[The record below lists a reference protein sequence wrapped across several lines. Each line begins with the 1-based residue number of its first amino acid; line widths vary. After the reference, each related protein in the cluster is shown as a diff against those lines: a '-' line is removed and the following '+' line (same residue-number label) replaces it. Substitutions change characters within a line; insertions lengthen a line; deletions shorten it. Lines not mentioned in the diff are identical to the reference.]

1 MKFLVIVLLCLFLIG
16 GMLVFISRPSIPSNP
31 ASLSEIET
39 AIIKMVRA
47 KKPPGMSV
55 AVVKDGLIV
64 YRQGFGWADGPNSYP
79 AAPETS
85 YHWWSM
91 TKVPTA
97 LGILQLADAGNL
109 ALDDPVDK
117 YLPFFQVEI
126 DDVDAPPITIR
137 QLMRHTSGLADP
149 VPAIVGWVHYDHLIL
164 NQTELVQQHLPN
176 YNLLKFA
183 PDSDFSYTNLGYMVL
198 GAVIEAVSKQS
209 YEDYIH
215 SHVLAPLNMTQ
226 TGFLYTG
233 ETERNIAAGSQ
244 QLLHFY
250 TPLLPFFVDT
260 KSLIRERDGGLLWL
274 NPVYVDVTPSTGL
287 IGSVDE
293 AALLVIALLE
303 RSDLLTPSSHDL
315 LLPSGSNPTER
326 PLGWATFSNSGRLW
340 VQHSGGGPGFATV
353 MRLYPDENLGI
364 VIMSNNTD
372 LPREELADA
381 FASLEW

>member
-1 MKFLVIVLLCLFLIG
+1 MKFLILVLFCIFIIG
-16 GMLVFISRPSIPSNP
+16 GLLVQISPPSIPSSP
-31 ASLSEIET
+31 ASLSEIESV
-39 AIIKMVRA
+39 IDKMVRA

-55 AVVKDGLIV
+55 VIVKDGQIV
-64 YRQGFGWADGPNSYP
+64 YRQGFGWADGPNKIP
-79 AAPETS
+79 ATSETT

-97 LGILQLADAGNL
+97 LGILQLADAGK
-109 ALDDPVDK
+109 LDLDAPVSK

-126 DDVDAPPITIR
+126 DGAHAPPITIR

-149 VPAIVGWVHYDHLIL
+149 TPDIVGWVHYDHVIF

-176 YNLLKFA
+176 FNKLKFI
-183 PDSDFSYTNLGYMVL
+183 PDTDFSYTNLGYMVL
-198 GAVIEAVSKQS
+198 GAVVEAVSEKS
-209 YEDYIH
+209 YEDYIQ
-215 SHVLAPLNMTQ
+215 SQILAPLSMSY
-226 TGFLYTG
+226 TGFLYSG
-233 ETERNIAAGSQ
+233 EMEGSIAAGSQ
-244 QLLHFY
+244 HLLHFY

-260 KSLIRERDGGLLWL
+260 SSLIRERDGGLLWF

-287 IGSVDE
+287 IGSVNE

-303 RSDLLTPSSHDL
+303 RSELLTPTSHDL
-315 LLPSGSNPTER
+315 LLPSGSNPSER
-326 PLGWATFSNSGRLW
+326 PLGWATFNNSGRLW

-372 LPREELADA
+372 LPREALVEA